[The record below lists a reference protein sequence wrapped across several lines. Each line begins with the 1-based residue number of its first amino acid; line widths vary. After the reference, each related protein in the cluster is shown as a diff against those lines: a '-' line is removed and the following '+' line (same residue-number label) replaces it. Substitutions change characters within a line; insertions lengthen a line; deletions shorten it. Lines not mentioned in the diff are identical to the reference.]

1 MPSSNGTSIC
11 IMSTKE
17 CVKQTHIGKLLLVTW
32 RWYKEE
38 KIVFS
43 HRLETWHTYRA
54 NRSASKQNRIF
65 YCGICETSNMGDIA
79 QTYCTR
85 LWLQKNYP
93 ESYYE
98 CIHSVYRK

>member
-1 MPSSNGTSIC
+1 MC
-11 IMSTKE
+11 IMNIKE
-17 CVKQTHIGKLLLVTW
+17 RVKQTYIGNLLLVMW
-32 RWYKEE
+32 QWYKKERT
-38 KIVFS
+38 VFF
-43 HRLETWHTYRA
+43 HRIETWQTYMT
-54 NRSASKQNRIF
+54 NRSASNRNRIF

-98 CIHSVYRK
+98 CIHSV